1 MILADLNQASGDKTV
16 EELKS
21 QFSDATIAFVKCDIT
36 NEESVDQL
44 FAIATANGGT
54 LQGLAHCAGIFS
66 EGKEIQEM
74 TLASFERELKVKT
87 TGTFLMNRAAVK
99 QFVAQ
104 NQKSV
109 APPQGG
115 WSIVYVV
122 CLTLSMST
130 VIKTDSGL

>member
-16 EELKS
+16 DELKA
-21 QFSDATIAFVKCDIT
+21 QFPKSTITFAKCDIT

-44 FAIATANGGT
+44 FASATANGGT
-54 LQGLAHCAGIFS
+54 LQGVAHCAGIFS
-66 EGKEIQEM
+66 EGKEIQDM
-74 TLASFERELKVKT
+74 TLASFERELKVNT

-104 NQKSV
+104 NQKGV

-115 WSIVYVV
+115 WSIV
-122 CLTLSMST
+122 
-130 VIKTDSGL
+130 

>member
-21 QFSDATIAFVKCDIT
+21 QFPKATITFIKCDIT

-44 FAIATANGGT
+44 LEAATANGTT

-66 EGKEIQEM
+66 EGKEIQDM
-74 TLASFERELKVKT
+74 TLASFEKELKVNT
-87 TGTFLMNRAAVK
+87 TGTFLLNRGAVK

-104 NQKSV
+104 NQKGV

-115 WSIVYVV
+115 WSIV
-122 CLTLSMST
+122 
-130 VIKTDSGL
+130 